1 MIRAFASR
9 HDGAAALSLTI
20 QQKHSA
26 EGIVKAGEMIEIRQS
41 SDLSLQDRR
50 ILNVLIEHAGSQISS
65 DEPHRVPM
73 ARLRGRH
80 KGAERVRD
88 SIIRLMTTM
97 VEVPANDSKGNAAT
111 LRATI
116 LAETTTTDDEDN
128 PTGEVSYSFSKTMR
142 RVIEK
147 SSHWGRIKAII
158 MFSFTSKYSLALYE
172 LLCLRA
178 NLRKTSEQ
186 IDLERFRALLGV
198 PADKLTRPPDFLRRV
213 VNPAV
218 EEINGLTDF
227 TVDIYPIRRGGPT
240 RGKLIAF
247 ELKWSKKSDTEWRH
261 ALDELMRSKVGRRA
275 RIQGKTEE
283 VVSMTR
289 IDRQASG

>member
-1 MIRAFASR
+1 V
-9 HDGAAALSLTI
+9 SLTI

-50 ILNVLIEHAGSQISS
+50 ILNVLIEHAGSEIAS
-65 DEPHRVPM
+65 DEQHRVPM

-88 SIIRLMTTM
+88 SIVRLMTTI
-97 VEVPANDSKGNAAT
+97 VEVPVKDRHGNAAT
-111 LRATI
+111 HRATI

-128 PTGEVSYSFSKTMR
+128 PTGEVVYSFSKAMR
-142 RVIEK
+142 RIIEK
-147 SSHWGRIKAII
+147 SSHWGRIRAII

-178 NLRKTSEQ
+178 NLRRSTER
-186 IDLERFRALLGV
+186 IDLKDFRELLGV
-198 PADKLTRPPDFLRRV
+198 PADKLTRAPDFLRRV

-218 EEINGLTDF
+218 EEINGLTDYR
-227 TVDIYPIRRGGPT
+227 VEIDPIRHGGPT
-240 RGKLIAF
+240 RGRLVAF
-247 ELKWSKKSDTEWRH
+247 ELHWAKKSDKEWRS
-261 ALDELMRSKVGRRA
+261 AFDELMRSKVGRRA
-275 RIQGKTEE
+275 RLQGKTEN
-283 VVSMTR
+283 VVS
-289 IDRQASG
+289 DSVAGEQSLL

>member
-1 MIRAFASR
+1 M
-9 HDGAAALSLTI
+9 ALTV

-41 SDLSLQDRR
+41 SELSLQDRR
-50 ILNVLIEHAGSQISS
+50 ILNVLIEHAGSQIAS

-80 KGAERVRD
+80 KGTERVRD
-88 SIIRLMTTM
+88 SIIRLMTTI
-97 VEVPANDSKGNAAT
+97 VEVPVKDRNGNPAT

-128 PTGEVSYSFSKTMR
+128 PTGEVVYSFSKTMR
-142 RVIEK
+142 RIIEQ
-147 SSHWGRIKAII
+147 SNHWGRIKAII

-178 NLRKTSEQ
+178 NLRKSSER
-186 IDLERFRALLGV
+186 IELEDFRELLGV
-198 PADKLTRPPDFLRRV
+198 PADKLTRAPDFLRRV

-227 TVDIYPIRRGGPT
+227 MVDLYAVRRGGPT

-247 ELKWSKKSDTEWRH
+247 QLSWAKKSEKEWRL
-261 ALDELMRSKVGRRA
+261 AFDELMRSKVGRRA
-275 RIQGKTEE
+275 RIQGKTET
-283 VVSMTR
+283 VVPF
-289 IDRQASG
+289 

>member
-1 MIRAFASR
+1 
-9 HDGAAALSLTI
+9 LSFTI

-50 ILNVLIEHAGSQISS
+50 ILNVLIEHAGSEIAS
-65 DEPHRVPM
+65 DEAHRVPM

-88 SIIRLMTTM
+88 SIIRLMTTI
-97 VEVPANDSKGNAAT
+97 VEVPVKDRKGNAAT
-111 LRATI
+111 HRATI

-128 PTGEVSYSFSKTMR
+128 PTGEVVYSFSKTMR
-142 RVIEK
+142 RIIEQ
-147 SSHWGRIKAII
+147 SNHWGRIRAII

-178 NLRKTSEQ
+178 NLRKSVER
-186 IDLERFRALLGV
+186 IDLKDFRELLGV
-198 PADKLTRPPDFLRRV
+198 PADKLTRAPDFLRRV
-213 VNPAV
+213 VNPAA
-218 EEINGLTDF
+218 EEINGLSDF
-227 TVDIYPIRRGGPT
+227 NVEIYPIRNGGPT
-240 RGKLIAF
+240 RGKLVAF
-247 ELKWSKKSDTEWRH
+247 ELHWSKKSDKAWRS

-275 RIQGKTEE
+275 RLRGETDVILPEQKAGE
-283 VVSMTR
+283 R
-289 IDRQASG
+289 PFI

>member
-1 MIRAFASR
+1 
-9 HDGAAALSLTI
+9 
-20 QQKHSA
+20 
-26 EGIVKAGEMIEIRQS
+26 MIEIRQS

-50 ILNVLIEHAGSQISS
+50 ILNVLIENAGSQIAS
-65 DEPHRVPM
+65 DVPHRVPM

-88 SIIRLMTTM
+88 SIIRLMTTI
-97 VEVPANDSKGNAAT
+97 VEVPVKDRRGNPAT
-111 LRATI
+111 LRTTL

-128 PTGEVSYSFSKTMR
+128 PVGEVAYSFSKTMR
-142 RVIEK
+142 RIIEH

-178 NLRKTSEQ
+178 NLRKSSEQ
-186 IDLERFRALLGV
+186 ISLEDLRALLGV
-198 PADKLTRPPDFLRRV
+198 SSGKLTRPPDFLRRV

-218 EEINGLTDF
+218 EEVNGLSDF
-227 TVDIYPIRRGGPT
+227 RVEIFPVRRGGPL
-240 RGKLIAF
+240 RGKLVGF
-247 ELKWSKKSDTEWRH
+247 ELRWEKKTNQEWRS

-275 RIQGKTEE
+275 RLQGTEDK
-283 VVSMTR
+283 VVPFAL
-289 IDRQASG
+289 DPG